1 MPIFTDTETSKMG
14 MIYIADRQIR
24 VATHMGRVPPWFDP
38 DDPEK
43 EKLVKAACRA
53 TKERHAEYMSL
64 YKDYP
69 EELPPVPSNPFIL
82 DPDLKKC
89 LTEEEYEYWQ
99 LSYMKRYPRKCD
111 IWEGYQN
118 EPFCKKEFYFL
129 RWIEGKH
136 CQIFN
141 DLLFPELPEDPMH
154 DLPEEVWDPE
164 KREVSGRGTFNW
176 WLV

>member
-118 EPFCKKEFYFL
+118 EPFCKKEFYFWDGSRESTVRSL
-129 RWIEGKH
+129 TICFSLSFPKIQCMTCPKKFGTQRSGKR
-136 CQIFN
+136 Q
-141 DLLFPELPEDPMH
+141 
-154 DLPEEVWDPE
+154 VA
-164 KREVSGRGTFNW
+164 GRSIGG
-176 WLV
+176 